1 MARLDLETITREN
14 KERNSVHTKVMTK
27 YSVFE
32 KDGNKYV
39 QIDTYGNSDRVF
51 QEKISQSIQFDRDS
65 AKFLVKLLIDE
76 FDLFS

>member
-39 QIDTYGNSDRVF
+39 QIDTYGNSGRVF